1 MTSPGARG
9 PWAFCRSVFRCSR
22 RHRCFAYFLYP
33 PEIKR
38 GDEVARWA
46 GGELITMG
54 RITRS
59 EATMALLAVA
69 ALVGWI
75 GGGRWISPVTVA
87 LAVISL
93 MLLARVVS
101 WNDIP
106 CQ

>member
-1 MTSPGARG
+1 
-9 PWAFCRSVFRCSR
+9 
-22 RHRCFAYFLYP
+22 
-33 PEIKR
+33 
-38 GDEVARWA
+38 
-46 GGELITMG
+46 
-54 RITRS
+54 
-59 EATMALLAVA
+59 LLAVA